1 MTSLVFENQGKWD
14 SGYGF
19 INEEAASRPDL
30 RSISSICLNNPI
42 LYCSNSRCRA
52 ESQDHHPETQG
63 LLLSGGAGVC
73 ACMHGWGFHF
83 AICFKN

>member
-1 MTSLVFENQGKWD
+1 MTPLVSENQGKWD

-19 INEEAASRPDL
+19 INEQAASRPDL

-42 LYCSNSRCRA
+42 SYGSKSRCRA

-63 LLLSGGAGVC
+63 LLVSGSTRVC
-73 ACMHGWGFHF
+73 ACTHG
-83 AICFKN
+83 